1 MDSFALTHFASVLES
16 SHCFPPKPTPHQQR
30 GCTNLSQAVGRSQ
43 SSTDICNA
51 KASSVRFMGTKNV
64 QRTLGLYK
72 VSALWVQVSARPP
85 LRLQFLTGTPPS
97 IINGKT
103 AVLAFSEVQMG
114 RPKQHYWRLMFARFS
129 QSSTDCGLYCCHSLK
144 FDLSGSLAAQT
155 CFKELCF
162 KNSGAEG
169 LPYSFGSRTA
179 FNAFRSLQHGTGG
192 QGRQLQP
199 WHPGTTKVATKKIAS
214 KLWQSLPSIRHAG
227 RIRR

>member
-1 MDSFALTHFASVLES
+1 
-16 SHCFPPKPTPHQQR
+16 
-30 GCTNLSQAVGRSQ
+30 
-43 SSTDICNA
+43 
-51 KASSVRFMGTKNV
+51 MGTKNV

-72 VSALWVQVSARPP
+72 VSALWVQVSPRPP

-169 LPYSFGSRTA
+169 LQYSFGTQAAQLSMLFVA
-179 FNAFRSLQHGTGG
+179 FSMAQVAKVVSCNRGILEQPRSPPK
-192 QGRQLQP
+192 R
-199 WHPGTTKVATKKIAS
+199 
-214 KLWQSLPSIRHAG
+214 
-227 RIRR
+227 